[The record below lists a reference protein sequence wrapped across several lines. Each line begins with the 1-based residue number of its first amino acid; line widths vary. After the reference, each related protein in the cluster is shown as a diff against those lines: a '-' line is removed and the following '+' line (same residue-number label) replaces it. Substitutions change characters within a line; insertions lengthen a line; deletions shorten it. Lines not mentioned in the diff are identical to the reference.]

1 MEGSSTERRGRKV
14 FKGRERQ
21 KHKKGPISR
30 ECKALA
36 RLLSR
41 GGSLGEAPGTDQNFP
56 GWLVKGCAPGGS
68 KLQSVRC

>member
-41 GGSLGEAPGTDQNFP
+41 GGSLGEAPVLTRTFQA
-56 GWLVKGCAPGGS
+56 GWLKGA
-68 KLQSVRC
+68 LQGDRSCSQ